1 MKQKEEKCEKQLHI
15 CDLCGTGE
23 ELPAISDV
31 QPTAV
36 KVA

>member
-1 MKQKEEKCEKQLHI
+1 MKQKEEKREKQLHV
-15 CDLCGTGE
+15 CDLGGTGE